1 MGTANVQGQTWGIRA
16 RDWAEVQEGMY
27 APLFDAVLRKTA
39 VGAGTALLDVGCGS
53 GMFCQMAAELGAQVS
68 GLDAAEPLLAIAR
81 ERTPQ
86 GDFRTGEMEE
96 LPYAERTFDVVA
108 GFNSFQFA
116 ASPVHALQEA
126 RRVSRPSASLVITV
140 FGKREDTEATA
151 YFAAVGSLL
160 PPPPGAPGPF
170 ALSVD
175 GALEAL
181 VTEAGMHPGKVEE
194 FDCPWA
200 YPDERTLL
208 RGLLSP
214 GPGIRAVQLAGEATA
229 RDVVLK
235 ALAPFKTVSGEY
247 VIRNKARYMIVKT

>member
-1 MGTANVQGQTWGIRA
+1 
-16 RDWAEVQEGMY
+16 
-27 APLFDAVLRKTA
+27 
-39 VGAGTALLDVGCGS
+39 
-53 GMFCQMAAELGAQVS
+53 
-68 GLDAAEPLLAIAR
+68 
-81 ERTPQ
+81 
-86 GDFRTGEMEE
+86 MEE
-96 LPYAERTFDVVA
+96 LPYADRTFDVVA

-126 RRVSRPSASLVITV
+126 RRVSRPGASLVITV

-151 YFAAVGSLL
+151 YFAAVASLL
-160 PPPPGAPGPF
+160 PPPPPGAPGPF

-181 VTEAGMHPGKVEE
+181 VTEAGMLPGKVEE

-200 YPDERTLL
+200 YPDETTLL

-214 GPGIRAVQLAGEATA
+214 GPGIRAVQLAGEAAA

-235 ALAPFKTVSGEY
+235 ALAPFKTVSGGY
-247 VIRNKARYMIVKT
+247 MIRNKARYMIVKT